1 MSHALK
7 RAALFLMV
15 TSSAAALS
23 GHSVPRTLGAPPPQL
38 KADSDRVALTRAL
51 PPLDGAHLEVTLI
64 EVNYAPGESSTPHS
78 HPCAVIGYILQGAY
92 RTQVQGEAERI
103 LHPGDTFY
111 EAPNG
116 VHVVSA
122 NASQTEPAKFLA
134 YFLCDRHTPLTV
146 RPPAAKDAS
155 KPAEEK

>member
-1 MSHALK
+1 MLQPSS
-7 RAALFLMV
+7 RAALFV
-15 TSSAAALS
+15 VAISSAAALS
-23 GHSVPRTLGAPPPQL
+23 GHSVPRPFAAPSPQA
-38 KADSDRVALTRAL
+38 KADNDRIALTRAL

-64 EVNYAPGESSTPHS
+64 EVNYAPGESSTSHS
-78 HPCAVIGYILQGAY
+78 HPCAVIGYMLQGAY
-92 RTQVQGEAERI
+92 RTQVQGEPEHI

-111 EAPNG
+111 EPPNG

-134 YFLCDRHTPLTV
+134 YFLCDRHTLLTV
-146 RPPAAKDAS
+146 RAPASKDAP